1 MLTAPGVFRLRPR
14 LATSARE
21 LGGASNDGRR
31 RIHHVERRPQHGDVY
46 GERAGEMRGEP
57 VGRHPRGVPR
67 VIRVLDEP
75 GLDHPPADGA
85 LRRSEAEE
93 RRQARR
99 ERARDPPL
107 GGEVRQGQDEVPA
120 QRAAPLPVSPLHP
133 VYELEVVHG
142 HPRVRLLVLWGL
154 LVLGELRVPVL
165 GGERR
170 FLDELPV
177 GHGQA
182 AASEPRDAAQDDHA
196 VHPRA
201 PAREPPPER
210 SFRGGS
216 SVHQRMRR
224 DWRDGRRRR
233 GGGERA
239 RRAAVASAAD
249 DGAAVDAFAVDAAY
263 ARHAACPAPA
273 IGSTRRG
280 IIVDAT
286 FGGIRTSAMTF
297 LAPEARAA
305 TLHARA
311 FRARGMSRCRLRE
324 LRRLP
329 MRRRGARA
337 RRAPSSSA
345 QPSSDVVVVERF
357 IFHSSLT
364 VSARQ
369 AVSGRVR
376 WQLERT

>member
-1 MLTAPGVFRLRPR
+1 MSSHGRGREPR
-14 LATSARE
+14 
-21 LGGASNDGRR
+21 
-31 RIHHVERRPQHGDVY
+31 VERRPQHGDVY
-46 GERAGEMRGEP
+46 GERAGEVRGES
-57 VGRHPRGVPR
+57 VGRHPRGVRR

-75 GLDHPPADGA
+75 GLDHPPANRS

-99 ERARDPPL
+99 ERARDPPF

-120 QRAAPLPVSPLHP
+120 QGAAPLPVPPLHP

-182 AASEPRDAAQDDHA
+182 APSEPRDAAQDDHA

-224 DWRDGRRRR
+224 DGRDGRRRRR

-239 RRAAVASAAD
+239 
-249 DGAAVDAFAVDAAY
+249 
-263 ARHAACPAPA
+263 AR
-273 IGSTRRG
+273 GGGQRRG
-280 IIVDAT
+280 
-286 FGGIRTSAMTF
+286 RRSRRRC
-297 LAPEARAA
+297 LRRRC
-305 TLHARA
+305 LR
-311 FRARGMSRCRLRE
+311 RRCRVRAP
-324 LRRLP
+324 RRVSRAGDRIDP
-329 MRRRGARA
+329 PRDHRRR
-337 RRAPSSSA
+337 
-345 QPSSDVVVVERF
+345 
-357 IFHSSLT
+357 
-364 VSARQ
+364 
-369 AVSGRVR
+369 
-376 WQLERT
+376 

>member
-1 MLTAPGVFRLRPR
+1 
-14 LATSARE
+14 
-21 LGGASNDGRR
+21 
-31 RIHHVERRPQHGDVY
+31 
-46 GERAGEMRGEP
+46 MRGEP
-57 VGRHPRGVPR
+57 VGRHPRGVRR
-67 VIRVLDEP
+67 VILVLDEP
-75 GLDHPPADGA
+75 GLDHPPANRA

-170 FLDELPV
+170 FLDEFPV

-182 AASEPRDAAQDDHA
+182 APSEPGDAAQDDHA

-201 PAREPPPER
+201 PSREPPPER

-216 SVHQRMRR
+216 SVHQRTRR
-224 DWRDGRRRR
+224 DGRDGRRRR

-239 RRAAVASAAD
+239 
-249 DGAAVDAFAVDAAY
+249 
-263 ARHAACPAPA
+263 AR
-273 IGSTRRG
+273 GGGQRRG
-280 IIVDAT
+280 
-286 FGGIRTSAMTF
+286 RRSRRRC
-297 LAPEARAA
+297 LR
-305 TLHARA
+305 R
-311 FRARGMSRCRLRE
+311 RCRVRAPRRVSRAGDRIDPPRDRRRS
-324 LRRLP
+324 RRLE
-329 MRRRGARA
+329 G
-337 RRAPSSSA
+337 
-345 QPSSDVVVVERF
+345 SDVRDD
-357 IFHSSLT
+357 
-364 VSARQ
+364 VSRA
-369 AVSGRVR
+369 
-376 WQLERT
+376 